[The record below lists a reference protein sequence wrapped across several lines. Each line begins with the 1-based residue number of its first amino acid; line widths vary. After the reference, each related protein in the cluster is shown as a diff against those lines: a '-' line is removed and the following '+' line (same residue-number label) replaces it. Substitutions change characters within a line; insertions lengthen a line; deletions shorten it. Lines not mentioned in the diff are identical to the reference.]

1 MTQNT
6 DSHNEADPYDV
17 LDSWLRRQHQEELGD
32 ETVSV
37 KPALTNDQ
45 IEKLIEINQG
55 ALSKKIHSVFMEH
68 AIHKGVEDFIRF
80 FFIIGFISFVL
91 LIIIVP
97 IFNLNIF
104 LDLSSLFF
112 TAILFIVVF
121 YIVWNMS
128 KTNSLWSKFLEEKE
142 EIKRINYHNHYIL
155 SKLLIKKMKQGQ
167 M

>member
-37 KPALTNDQ
+37 KPGLTNDQ
-45 IEKLIEINQG
+45 IEDLIEINQC
-55 ALSKKIHSVFMEH
+55 ALSKKLQSVFMEH
-68 AIHKGVEDFIRF
+68 AIHKGIVDFIGF
-80 FFIIGFISFVL
+80 FFGIGFVSFVL

-112 TAILFIVVF
+112 TTILFIVVA

-128 KTNSLWSKFLEEKE
+128 KTNSVWSKFLEEKQ

-155 SKLLIKKMKQGQ
+155 SKLLISKMKQDK